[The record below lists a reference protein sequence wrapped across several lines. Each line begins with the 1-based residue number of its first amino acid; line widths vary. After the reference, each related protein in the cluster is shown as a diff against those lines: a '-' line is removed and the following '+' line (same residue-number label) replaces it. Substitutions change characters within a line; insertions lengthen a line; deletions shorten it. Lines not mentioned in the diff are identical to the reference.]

1 MNFEVNK
8 IYYGFKL
15 LEEHKIDEIESIGR
29 VFYHE
34 KSGARLLHIENGD
47 NNKVFSIGFRTP
59 PSDSTG
65 VPHIIE
71 HCVLSGSRK
80 YTTKEPFMDM
90 VKGSLQTFINA
101 MTYSDKTLYPVA
113 SRNEKDLFNLMDV
126 YLDAVFYP
134 KIYDIPEIFMQE
146 GWHYE
151 LFDKEDD
158 IQIKGV
164 VYNEMQGAYSSPER
178 ILVDSIDKSLYP
190 DTPYQYSSGGNPD
203 VIPQLTYEDFLD
215 FHRKYYHPSNSYIYL
230 YGNGNI
236 EEQLD
241 FIDKNYLSN
250 FNRIKV
256 DSNIKI
262 QKPFTQK
269 NELEAYYHISQE
281 ESDKSRTYLS
291 LNFVLGQNIDLE
303 TYLMNSILGPL
314 LIDSPAAPLKKALL
328 DAGIGEDI
336 FSISTGGLQPSFGIV
351 AKNTSIDKK
360 EEFEKIIFDTLN
372 NLIEQGI
379 DKKLI
384 QACVN
389 MVEYDLREASRFP
402 TKGIIYNIQSLDSWL
417 YDGSPVSHLQYE
429 KTLNQLRKNID
440 TGYFENFIKEHIV
453 NNTHSS
459 SVTISP
465 KKGLADK
472 KAGTLKETLKKYKDS
487 LTEEEINALI
497 HENNRL
503 KEIQLSDDSPEAKA
517 SIPKLSLSDVD
528 TKSEIIPQDIME
540 IDDITFLYH
549 NIFTSKIGYLDI
561 YFDISMIDEELIP
574 YINILAGII
583 GKIDTETKSYSELS
597 NEIYSHTG
605 GIDLGASVYMKY
617 NRDDVFHPK
626 FIVSGKAIGNNI
638 IKLLEL
644 ISELI
649 LESKIKDEK
658 RIKELLQQMKSRIE
672 MSIFNKGHSI
682 ASRRVSSY
690 FSPSRKYLEKLNGL
704 DFYWFLSHL
713 LDEFDSNSQEIL
725 SNLNKVYNMIFN
737 KNNLIISFTGDE
749 DDFSLVKNN
758 LNVLTGNINNEKLD
772 PVKYNFSQKRSNE
785 GILSS
790 ANVQYVSKGYN
801 FKRLGY
807 DFNGSMRVLTTIL
820 NGDYLHNRI
829 RAQGGAYGAGIL
841 VDRTGHLT
849 TFSYRDPNLDKTLL
863 VYNNMGDYIE
873 NLELSK
879 EELTTYIIGT
889 ISRLDPATTP
899 HMKGQIA
906 TNRYISNTSQE
917 DVQKIRD
924 QVLNTKLE
932 DIKAFAPVLK
942 DTMEENYLCVLGNE
956 NKIKENKKLF
966 NELVPLKK

>member
-281 ESDKSRTYLS
+281 ESDKNRTYLS

-472 KAGTLKETLKKYKDS
+472 KAGTLKEALKKYKDS

>member
-281 ESDKSRTYLS
+281 ESDKNRTYLS

-472 KAGTLKETLKKYKDS
+472 KAGTLKEALKKYKNS

>member
-472 KAGTLKETLKKYKDS
+472 KAGTLKEALKKYKDS

-638 IKLLEL
+638 IKLVEL

-682 ASRRVSSY
+682 TSRRVSSY

>member
-472 KAGTLKETLKKYKDS
+472 KAGTLKEALKKYKDS

>member
-281 ESDKSRTYLS
+281 ESDKNRTYLS

-472 KAGTLKETLKKYKDS
+472 KAETLKETLKKYKDS

-497 HENNRL
+497 HENNKL

-638 IKLLEL
+638 IKLVDL

-737 KNNLIISFTGDE
+737 KNNLTISFTGDE

>member
-281 ESDKSRTYLS
+281 ESDKNRTYLS

-429 KTLNQLRKNID
+429 KILNQLRKNID

-472 KAGTLKETLKKYKDS
+472 KAGTLKEALKKYKDS

>member
-281 ESDKSRTYLS
+281 ESDKNRTYLS

-472 KAGTLKETLKKYKDS
+472 KAGTLKEALKKYKNS

-561 YFDISMIDEELIP
+561 YFDISMINEELIP

-749 DDFSLVKNN
+749 DDFFLVKNN

>member
-472 KAGTLKETLKKYKDS
+472 KAGTLKEALKKYKNS

-497 HENNRL
+497 HENNKL

>member
-281 ESDKSRTYLS
+281 ESDKNRTYLS

-472 KAGTLKETLKKYKDS
+472 KAGTLKEALKKYKNS

-561 YFDISMIDEELIP
+561 YFDISMINEELIP